1 MNIKKYLSIYKGL
14 PKDIYLLFISIVIN
28 KMGSFIMPLLTLILA
43 VKIGLSKTEVGLF
56 STIAMLT
63 QVPFIILGGN
73 LVDKF
78 GGKKIIVFTQIIGS
92 LVYLGCGFMKLNFT
106 VVILIII
113 ASDIYAMA
121 SPAFTSMVPLVTPSP
136 LMKNAYSLIY
146 LGGNLGLAIGPTI
159 GGILFNN
166 HLNLLFIIDALT
178 TLLSAG
184 LILFF
189 IKVKDKVDNSL
200 QKTET
205 EQSELTNSNSIFSF
219 LYNNPIL
226 VIFPIIMLVYNFCYI
241 QWTFMLPLQ
250 IVDIFKS
257 NGASFFSLLLSTNA
271 IIVIILTPLLTS
283 FIQKIEPLKSI
294 FIGGV
299 FYLSSFVLFA
309 INKFMIIF
317 ILSIIIMTIGEI
329 LITINANHY
338 IAKNTPKQY
347 LGRSN
352 SLLFVVSGTG
362 YAVGPVVMGNI
373 IILTSFKN
381 AWLLVSAFMLCGVVS
396 MYFLRRFE
404 KINVLKKQILIIK
417 FLAILKLKLLSKSDK
432 PTLNSNK

>member
-1 MNIKKYLSIYKGL
+1 MNIKKYLTVYKGL
-14 PKDIYLLFISIVIN
+14 PKDVYLLFISIVIN
-28 KMGSFIMPLLTLILA
+28 KMGSFIMPLLTLILT
-43 VKIGLSKTEVGLF
+43 VKIGLSKTEVGLV
-56 STIAMLT
+56 STMAMLT

-92 LVYLGCGFMKLNFT
+92 LVYLGCGFMKPNFI
-106 VVILIII
+106 VAILIII

-121 SPAFTSMVPLVTPSP
+121 SPAFNAMVPLVTQAP

-146 LGGNLGLAIGPTI
+146 LGLNLGLAIGPII

-166 HLNLLFIIDALT
+166 HLNILFIIDALT

-200 QKTET
+200 PKTET
-205 EQSELTNSNSIFSF
+205 EQSELTNTNSIFSF

-241 QWTFMLPLQ
+241 QWNFMLPLQ

-271 IIVIILTPLLTS
+271 IIVIMLTPLLT
-283 FIQKIEPLKSI
+283 FLTQKTYPLKSI
-294 FIGGV
+294 FTGGV
-299 FYLSSFVLFA
+299 FYFISFMLFA
-309 INKFMIIF
+309 INKFMITF
-317 ILSIIIMTIGEI
+317 IVAIIIMTIGEI

-338 IAKNTPKQY
+338 IAKHTPEKY
-347 LGRSN
+347 LGRVN

-362 YAVGPVVMGNI
+362 YAVGPIVMGNI
-373 IILTSFKN
+373 IMFTSFNK
-381 AWLLVSAFMLCGVVS
+381 AWLLVAVFMLCGVVS
-396 MYFLRRFE
+396 MYFLMSFE
-404 KINVLKKQILIIK
+404 KILFLKKILRISK
-417 FLAILKLKLLSKSDK
+417 KL
-432 PTLNSNK
+432 